1 MKIVVTGAT
10 SFVGLG
16 AVREL
21 LHRGHQVYAVLREH
35 STKADLLRENG
46 KFPQGLTILEVDL
59 GNLSKLPERIPGGC
73 DVFLH
78 MGWRG
83 AGSDSR
89 KNESVQK
96 ESVQDALNAVRVA
109 KDLGCRRFLFTGSQA
124 EYGVKSELT
133 DEETV
138 CEPTSPYGRAK
149 LAVRQRAEVLCRELG
164 LDYGHARIFSTYGPG
179 DHPWSLLSS
188 CVRVFRAGEKM
199 TMTAGTQLWN
209 FMYIDDAGRAW
220 RIWQNM
226 REISRITD
234 VSTIWAVRWMR
245 QDRCAGLSRRS
256 MSCAAGRAAWNLASA
271 RRMQRE
277 SSI

>member
-46 KFPQGLTILEVDL
+46 KFPQGLTILEEDL
-59 GNLSKLPERIPGGC
+59 GSLSKLPERIPGGC

-89 KNESVQK
+89 KNESVQE

-109 KDLGCRRFLFTGSQA
+109 KVLGCRRFLFTGSQA

-138 CEPTSPYGRAK
+138 GSALPGTGTGLWACTDFQHVWTGRSPVVASFLLCPGFPGRGEDDDDRLHAA
-149 LAVRQRAEVLCRELG
+149 LELHV
-164 LDYGHARIFSTYGPG
+164 Y
-179 DHPWSLLSS
+179 
-188 CVRVFRAGEKM
+188 
-199 TMTAGTQLWN
+199 
-209 FMYIDDAGRAW
+209 
-220 RIWQNM
+220 
-226 REISRITD
+226 
-234 VSTIWAVRWMR
+234 
-245 QDRCAGLSRRS
+245 
-256 MSCAAGRAAWNLASA
+256 
-271 RRMQRE
+271 
-277 SSI
+277 

>member
-46 KFPQGLTILEVDL
+46 KFPQGLTILEEDL

-89 KNESVQK
+89 KNESVQE

-149 LAVRQRAEVLCRELG
+149 LYFYIRPVKFLRSLIRIHLGKLRYFHFRIPLQNLSEPLNIILCSHQS
-164 LDYGHARIFSTYGPG
+164 DF
-179 DHPWSLLSS
+179 
-188 CVRVFRAGEKM
+188 
-199 TMTAGTQLWN
+199 
-209 FMYIDDAGRAW
+209 
-220 RIWQNM
+220 
-226 REISRITD
+226 
-234 VSTIWAVRWMR
+234 
-245 QDRCAGLSRRS
+245 
-256 MSCAAGRAAWNLASA
+256 
-271 RRMQRE
+271 
-277 SSI
+277 

>member
-46 KFPQGLTILEVDL
+46 KFPQGLTILEEDL
-59 GNLSKLPERIPGGC
+59 GSLSKLPERIPGGC

-89 KNESVQK
+89 KNESVQE

-109 KDLGCRRFLFTGSQA
+109 KVLGCRRFLFTGSQA

-179 DHPWSLLSS
+179 DHPGFPG
-188 CVRVFRAGEKM
+188 RGE
-199 TMTAGTQLWN
+199 
-209 FMYIDDAGRAW
+209 DD
-220 RIWQNM
+220 
-226 REISRITD
+226 D
-234 VSTIWAVRWMR
+234 
-245 QDRCAGLSRRS
+245 DRLH
-256 MSCAAGRAAWNLASA
+256 AAL
-271 RRMQRE
+271 E
-277 SSI
+277 LHVY

>member
-46 KFPQGLTILEVDL
+46 KFPQGLTILEEDL
-59 GNLSKLPERIPGGC
+59 GSLSKLPERIPGGC

-89 KNESVQK
+89 KNESVQE

-109 KDLGCRRFLFTGSQA
+109 KVLGCRRFLFTGSQA
-124 EYGVKSELT
+124 ET
-133 DEETV
+133 RETG
-138 CEPTSPYGRAK
+138 SP
-149 LAVRQRAEVLCRELG
+149 
-164 LDYGHARIFSTYGPG
+164 
-179 DHPWSLLSS
+179 
-188 CVRVFRAGEKM
+188 
-199 TMTAGTQLWN
+199 
-209 FMYIDDAGRAW
+209 
-220 RIWQNM
+220 
-226 REISRITD
+226 
-234 VSTIWAVRWMR
+234 
-245 QDRCAGLSRRS
+245 
-256 MSCAAGRAAWNLASA
+256 AAGGSALPGTGTGLWACTDFQHVWTGRSPVVASFLLCPGFPGRGEDDDDRLHAAL
-271 RRMQRE
+271 E
-277 SSI
+277 LHVY

>member
-46 KFPQGLTILEVDL
+46 KFPQGLTILEEDL

-89 KNESVQK
+89 KNESVQE

-138 CEPTSPYGRAK
+138 CEPDLPVWTCETGSPAAGGSA
-149 LAVRQRAEVLCRELG
+149 LPGTGTG
-164 LDYGHARIFSTYGPG
+164 L
-179 DHPWSLLSS
+179 
-188 CVRVFRAGEKM
+188 
-199 TMTAGTQLWN
+199 
-209 FMYIDDAGRAW
+209 
-220 RIWQNM
+220 
-226 REISRITD
+226 
-234 VSTIWAVRWMR
+234 WACPDFQHVWT
-245 QDRCAGLSRRS
+245 RRS
-256 MSCAAGRAAWNLASA
+256 PVVASFLLCPGLPGRGEDDDDRLHAAL
-271 RRMQRE
+271 E
-277 SSI
+277 LHVY

>member
-46 KFPQGLTILEVDL
+46 KFPQGLTILEEDL
-59 GNLSKLPERIPGGC
+59 GNLSKLPERISGGC

-89 KNESVQK
+89 KNESVQE

-124 EYGVKSELT
+124 E
-133 DEETV
+133 
-138 CEPTSPYGRAK
+138 
-149 LAVRQRAEVLCRELG
+149 
-164 LDYGHARIFSTYGPG
+164 
-179 DHPWSLLSS
+179 
-188 CVRVFRAGEKM
+188 
-199 TMTAGTQLWN
+199 
-209 FMYIDDAGRAW
+209 
-220 RIWQNM
+220 
-226 REISRITD
+226 
-234 VSTIWAVRWMR
+234 
-245 QDRCAGLSRRS
+245 
-256 MSCAAGRAAWNLASA
+256 
-271 RRMQRE
+271 
-277 SSI
+277 

>member
-46 KFPQGLTILEVDL
+46 KFPQGLTILEEDL
-59 GNLSKLPERIPGGC
+59 GKLSKLPERIPGGC

-89 KNESVQK
+89 KNESVQE

-124 EYGVKSELT
+124 EYGVKRRRSASRPPRM
-133 DEETV
+133 D
-138 CEPTSPYGRAK
+138 
-149 LAVRQRAEVLCRELG
+149 
-164 LDYGHARIFSTYGPG
+164 AR
-179 DHPWSLLSS
+179 
-188 CVRVFRAGEKM
+188 
-199 TMTAGTQLWN
+199 N
-209 FMYIDDAGRAW
+209 
-220 RIWQNM
+220 WQ
-226 REISRITD
+226 S
-234 VSTIWAVRWMR
+234 
-245 QDRCAGLSRRS
+245 GSRRKCS
-256 MSCAAGRAAWNLASA
+256 AGNWDWITGMHGFSA
-271 RRMQRE
+271 RMDRVITRGRFFPPVSG
-277 SSI
+277 SSGQGRR

>member
-46 KFPQGLTILEVDL
+46 KFPQGLTILEEDL

-89 KNESVQK
+89 KNEAVQE

-149 LAVRQRAEVLCRELG
+149 LAVRRKC
-164 LDYGHARIFSTYGPG
+164 S
-179 DHPWSLLSS
+179 
-188 CVRVFRAGEKM
+188 AGN
-199 TMTAGTQLWN
+199 W
-209 FMYIDDAGRAW
+209 DW
-220 RIWQNM
+220 
-226 REISRITD
+226 ITG
-234 VSTIWAVRWMR
+234 MH
-245 QDRCAGLSRRS
+245 GF
-256 MSCAAGRAAWNLASA
+256 SA
-271 RRMQRE
+271 RMDRAITRGRFFPPVSG
-277 SSI
+277 SSGQGKR

>member
-46 KFPQGLTILEVDL
+46 KFPQGLTILEEDL
-59 GNLSKLPERIPGGC
+59 GKLSKLPERIPGGC

-89 KNESVQK
+89 KNESVQE

-109 KDLGCRRFLFTGSQA
+109 KDLGCRRFLFTGS
-124 EYGVKSELT
+124 
-133 DEETV
+133 
-138 CEPTSPYGRAK
+138 
-149 LAVRQRAEVLCRELG
+149 
-164 LDYGHARIFSTYGPG
+164 
-179 DHPWSLLSS
+179 
-188 CVRVFRAGEKM
+188 
-199 TMTAGTQLWN
+199 
-209 FMYIDDAGRAW
+209 
-220 RIWQNM
+220 
-226 REISRITD
+226 
-234 VSTIWAVRWMR
+234 
-245 QDRCAGLSRRS
+245 RRS
-256 MSCAAGRAAWNLASA
+256 MASRAS
-271 RRMQRE
+271 
-277 SSI
+277 

>member
-21 LHRGHQVYAVLREH
+21 LHRKHQVYAVLREH

-46 KFPQGLTILEVDL
+46 KFPQGLTILEEDL

-89 KNESVQK
+89 KNEAVQE

-124 EYGVKSELT
+124 E
-133 DEETV
+133 
-138 CEPTSPYGRAK
+138 
-149 LAVRQRAEVLCRELG
+149 
-164 LDYGHARIFSTYGPG
+164 
-179 DHPWSLLSS
+179 
-188 CVRVFRAGEKM
+188 
-199 TMTAGTQLWN
+199 
-209 FMYIDDAGRAW
+209 
-220 RIWQNM
+220 
-226 REISRITD
+226 
-234 VSTIWAVRWMR
+234 
-245 QDRCAGLSRRS
+245 
-256 MSCAAGRAAWNLASA
+256 
-271 RRMQRE
+271 
-277 SSI
+277 

>member
-21 LHRGHQVYAVLREH
+21 LHRGHQVFAVLREH

-46 KFPQGLTILEVDL
+46 KFPQGLTILEEDL
-59 GNLSKLPERIPGGC
+59 GKLSKLPERIPGGC

-89 KNESVQK
+89 KN
-96 ESVQDALNAVRVA
+96 VQDALNAVRVA

-124 EYGVKSELT
+124 EYGIKSELT
-133 DEETV
+133 DEEAV

-149 LAVRQRAEVLCRELG
+149 LAVRQQAG
-164 LDYGHARIFSTYGPG
+164 Q
-179 DHPWSLLSS
+179 SLSL
-188 CVRVFRAGEKM
+188 VRLA
-199 TMTAGTQLWN
+199 AH
-209 FMYIDDAGRAW
+209 
-220 RIWQNM
+220 
-226 REISRITD
+226 
-234 VSTIWAVRWMR
+234 VSN
-245 QDRCAGLSRRS
+245 G
-256 MSCAAGRAAWNLASA
+256 
-271 RRMQRE
+271 
-277 SSI
+277 